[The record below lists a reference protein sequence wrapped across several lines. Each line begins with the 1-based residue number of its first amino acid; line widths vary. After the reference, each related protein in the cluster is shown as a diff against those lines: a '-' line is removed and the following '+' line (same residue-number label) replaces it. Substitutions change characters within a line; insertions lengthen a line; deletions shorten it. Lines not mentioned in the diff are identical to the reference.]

1 VNTVAIVI
9 LELKLPSMNATKV
22 ENGML
27 ARGFV
32 SVAVVGV
39 ADVYGRSMSPKITAI
54 IWTLMVNMA
63 NVAKSK
69 TL

>member
-1 VNTVAIVI
+1 MAIVI
-9 LELKLPSMNATKV
+9 LELKLPSMNSTKV

-27 ARGFV
+27 ASGFV
-32 SVAVVGV
+32 SVAVVGA
-39 ADVYGRSMSPKITAI
+39 ADVCGRSISPKITATI
-54 IWTLMVNMA
+54 RMLMMNMA